1 MKLIL
6 MIFLT
11 LSSITQYAP
20 PVIAQTK
27 KPATTKK
34 PPSTKKPGSVPKKPP
49 RGLTPVPGRRR
60 GMSRRDNCPAV
71 KIPLTAIAPFQEQQ
85 KVRKQT
91 NKSTIGVVGGRTT
104 LERPLFL
111 FYLPYT
117 QDLAGSSAEF
127 SLQDSQGTD
136 VFRQK
141 TALPAKS
148 GVVSVSLPNT
158 VKSLEVG
165 QNYRWYFKVRCSSQ
179 TGRPPIYVNGYIQR
193 INLDPRI
200 IQELN
205 TAADNQQK
213 SKIYAKEG
221 IWFDALNMLAQ
232 LRQSSQNTSV
242 EKDWQ
247 TLLESVELNNIATAP
262 LVNSPLN
269 K

>member
-91 NKSTIGVVGGRTT
+91 NKSSIGVVGGRTT

-127 SLQDSQGTD
+127 
-136 VFRQK
+136 R
-141 TALPAKS
+141 LPAKS